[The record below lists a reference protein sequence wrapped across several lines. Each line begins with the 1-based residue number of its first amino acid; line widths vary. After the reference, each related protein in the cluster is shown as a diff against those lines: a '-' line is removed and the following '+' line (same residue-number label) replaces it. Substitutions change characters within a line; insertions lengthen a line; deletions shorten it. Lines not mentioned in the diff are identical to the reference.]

1 MFATA
6 FQFTSEPAAS
16 HIANLVSLAI
26 PLKFVKFEHPG
37 SEFHGSM
44 QSLCKV
50 LEHADCDSFVLSHL
64 AGSRLRVA
72 QQDQLQFS
80 CSRQGQFNVPVVADP
95 NSPHDSTCAA
105 GGPCL
110 MTICV
115 AGCYSAW
122 SACMIGAASG
132 TGPGAALMAPLC
144 GATLASCQAV
154 CLGTLARQLMTP
166 AGISGTGLAEVV
178 HVVTDF
184 VLKWSS
190 ETIACIAGHAEFSCP
205 PSLPRNLS
213 SLFFQMECILP
224 VACVS
229 IEKTKNTNMQIAILQ
244 STLKSGPKSG
254 LKPTARLIPPHSDL
268 ISDLKKQVRHQVR
281 NFSWAHPTIF
291 RT

>member
-1 MFATA
+1 MSLWLQIQILLTTPRA
-6 FQFTSEPAAS
+6 Q
-16 HIANLVSLAI
+16 LVALSDGDMCCRVLLSL
-26 PLKFVKFEHPG
+26 VG
-37 SEFHGSM
+37 
-44 QSLCKV
+44 V
-50 LEHADCDSFVLSHL
+50 
-64 AGSRLRVA
+64 
-72 QQDQLQFS
+72 
-80 CSRQGQFNVPVVADP
+80 
-95 NSPHDSTCAA
+95 HDRRC
-105 GGPCL
+105 
-110 MTICV
+110 IRDR
-115 AGCYSAW
+115 
-122 SACMIGAASG
+122 
-132 TGPGAALMAPLC
+132 PGAALMAPLC
-144 GATLASCQAV
+144 GAILGICQAV

-190 ETIACIAGHAEFSCP
+190 ETIACIAGHAKFSCP

-224 VACVS
+224 VVCVS
-229 IEKTKNTNMQIAILQ
+229 IEKTKNTSMQIAILQ
-244 STLKSGPKSG
+244 SMLKSGLKSG

>member
-1 MFATA
+1 MLATA
-6 FQFTSEPAAS
+6 FQFTSEPAAC
-16 HIANLVSLAI
+16 HIANLVSLVI
-26 PLKFVKFEHPG
+26 PLKCVKLEHPG

-122 SACMIGAASG
+122 SACMIGAASA

-190 ETIACIAGHAEFSCP
+190 ETIACIAGPAEFSCP
-205 PSLPRNLS
+205 PSLPSEPVLT
-213 SLFFQMECILP
+213 LFSDGMHTTCCLCIHR
-224 VACVS
+224 
-229 IEKTKNTNMQIAILQ
+229 EN
-244 STLKSGPKSG
+244 
-254 LKPTARLIPPHSDL
+254 
-268 ISDLKKQVRHQVR
+268 KKHQHADR
-281 NFSWAHPTIF
+281 NFAKHLEVRSEIRSQTYSSAHPTTF
-291 RT
+291 GPDFGP